1 VPQGSNILTERLIL
15 RPFEASDAPRV
26 AELCA
31 DRDIAANTLVIP
43 HPYTLA
49 DAQSWLAAHRASFEA
64 GTHGALAI
72 TLQDG
77 GELVGCVGL
86 TIERAHDRAELGYWI
101 GRAFWN
107 RGYATEASRAAIRHG
122 FVSHGLER
130 IFASHF
136 LRNPASGRVLEKC
149 GMRFEGIARRYVRKW
164 GVYEDG
170 AVYAIIRADFE
181 AALAQA
187 QTGQHPVSGNGP
199 TKEPER
205 SLPLI
210 RGAAR

>member
-1 VPQGSNILTERLIL
+1 MHTERLIL
-15 RPFEASDAPRV
+15 RPFELSDAPRV

-31 DRDIAANTLVIP
+31 DREIAANTLVIP
-43 HPYTLA
+43 HPYSLG
-49 DAQSWLAAHRASFEA
+49 DAESWLATHRASFEA

-72 TLQDG
+72 TLRDG
-77 GELVGCVGL
+77 GELAGCVGL

-149 GMRFEGIARRYVRKW
+149 GMRFEGIARRYVKKW

-170 AVYAIIRADFE
+170 AVYAIVRADFE
-181 AALAQA
+181 ATLSQA
-187 QTGQHPVSGNGP
+187 AAA
-199 TKEPER
+199 ER
-205 SLPLI
+205 PAGG
-210 RGAAR
+210 GAATTDRQQ